1 MNQEDSANHVIS
13 DVQAEG
19 SSCVVDEGRI
29 FDGEGGN
36 TDVQHVVDLGRQGK
50 GCGGKRR
57 LLMLPDV
64 VEFTL
69 KDKETAETEHLQRNH
84 DCIFLNNQAAE
95 VGSSRVQ
102 ILLLLYLSTFVW
114 YQYFTPLLIFL
125 TTFYILNT
133 NTCTFYFLHVE
144 HKYL

>member
-1 MNQEDSANHVIS
+1 VNQEDSANHVIS

-19 SSCVVDEGRI
+19 SSCVVDEGRR

-50 GCGGKRR
+50 SCGGKRR

-69 KDKETAETEHLQRNH
+69 KDKETAETEHCNATMTVY
-84 DCIFLNNQAAE
+84 FLIT
-95 VGSSRVQ
+95 
-102 ILLLLYLSTFVW
+102 ILGLLYIS
-114 YQYFTPLLIFL
+114 P
-125 TTFYILNT
+125 
-133 NTCTFYFLHVE
+133 
-144 HKYL
+144 K